1 MTHTLLDK
9 HMLILLMT
17 ADTRLSQTELRVGIV
32 LLEYYNQQTGAAWP
46 SHNTMAGDIGV
57 HRTTAIRA
65 VNGLIEKGYFKLLE
79 RGGFHKSSRY
89 RPRFEAVA
97 QPLLGSSSDAPWW
110 LQQRTEVVAPAL
122 HESSYQPGFKTGVDN
137 EGDPPAGA
145 APRGAPAKEEFGR
158 FWIAYPKKQ
167 HRQDAEVTRILL
179 STRRWIAYPKKQ
191 HRQDRGCV
199 QQHHR
204 KWRGNGR
211 RPGCRGGGVCDCRQ
225 GQDREVR
232 CCACKLATQKEVD

>member
-167 HRQDAEVTRILL
+167 HRQDAEVAFNSIIE
-179 STRRWIAYPKKQ
+179 SGA
-191 HRQDRGCV
+191 
-199 QQHHR
+199 
-204 KWRGNGR
+204 
-211 RPGCRGGGVCDCRQ
+211 
-225 GQDREVR
+225 
-232 CCACKLATQKEVD
+232 ATSYS